1 MSDPKPSDPKAR
13 IGELRET
20 IDYHSHRY
28 YALDDPEI
36 ADAEYDALVR
46 ELADLEALYP
56 ELVTTDSPTQKVG
69 APVSTLFAPS
79 AHLSPMWSLDNAF
92 SLEELLA
99 WGRRVER
106 ILGSAADFYCE
117 LKVDGLA
124 VNLVYEKGALVSA
137 ATRGDGRVGEE
148 ITPNVRTIS
157 SIPQEL
163 NSGEVPDVLEV
174 RGEIFMPLQAFEQL
188 NAQLMESG
196 VRPFANARNSAAGS
210 LRQKDPGVT
219 AGRQLGIFC
228 HTMGLTQGRRF
239 AKHSEQMKFL
249 IDLGL
254 PVMSHN
260 RAFDE
265 LQAAFEFCKQWEGLR
280 HDLSFEVDGVVVKV
294 DSLGAREELGYTS
307 KSPRWAIA
315 YKFPPEEKTTLLR
328 DIIVNVGRTGAV
340 TPFALLEPVQLS
352 GATVSQATLHNADEV
367 KRKDIRI
374 GDTVIVRRAGEVIPQ
389 VIGPIVS
396 KRTGQEREFFMPT
409 HCPDCGTRLE
419 RPEGEAVWRC
429 PNEECPSRGVEE
441 LFHFG
446 SRGALDIEGLGY
458 KSAYLLRD
466 MGFVKDPGDLY
477 SLTRDQ
483 LLQMP
488 LFGDKKAD
496 QLIESIEKSKKAGLT
511 KVLVA
516 LGIRDVGP
524 PTARLLADE
533 FGSME
538 RIESASVEEL
548 QAIEG
553 IGPIVAE
560 RIAEFFKSPRAQGI
574 VRKLRESGVVLEQ
587 ERTEAPQGNLSG
599 KTFVLTGGLQR
610 WSRDETARLIT
621 ERGGKVVSS
630 VSKKTDYVVVGE
642 NPGSKLARAEA
653 LRVPLL
659 DELGLS
665 QLLNEGVPGEAR
677 QGTTGSGN

>member
-1 MSDPKPSDPKAR
+1 VKPGDPQAR
-13 IGELRET
+13 IAELRET

-46 ELADLEALYP
+46 ELADLEVLYP

-69 APVSTLFAPS
+69 APVSSLFAPS
-79 AHLSPMWSLDNAF
+79 RHLSPMWSLDNAF

-137 ATRGDGRVGEE
+137 ATRGDGRVGED
-148 ITPNVRTIS
+148 ITPNVRTIT
-157 SIPQEL
+157 SIPQQL
-163 NSGEVPDVLEV
+163 PAGVPEVVEV
-174 RGEIFMPLQAFEQL
+174 RGEIFMPLNAFEQL

-196 VRPFANARNSAAGS
+196 IRPFANARNSAAGS
-210 LRQKDPGVT
+210 LRQKDPEVT
-219 AGRQLGIFC
+219 AGRQLDMFC
-228 HTMGLTQGRRF
+228 HTMGVVPGRRF
-239 AKHSEQMKFL
+239 AKHSEQMQYL

-260 RAFDE
+260 CAFDE
-265 LQAAFEFCKQWEGLR
+265 LQAAFEFCKHWEGRR

-328 DIIVNVGRTGAV
+328 NIIVNVGRTGAV
-340 TPFALLEPVQLS
+340 TPFALLEPVRLS

-389 VIGPIVS
+389 VIGPIIS
-396 KRTGQEREFFMPT
+396 KRTGEEREFQMPT
-409 HCPDCGTRLE
+409 HCPVCGTQLE
-419 RPEGEAVWRC
+419 RPGGEAVWRC

-446 SRGALDIEGLGY
+446 SRGALDIEGLGF

-477 SLTRDQ
+477 TLTRDQ
-483 LLQMP
+483 LLQLP

-496 QLIESIEKSKKAGLT
+496 QLLESITKSKTAGLMR
-511 KVLVA
+511 VLVA

-533 FGSME
+533 FGSMQ
-538 RIESASVEEL
+538 RIEAASVEEL

-574 VRKLRESGVVLEQ
+574 VRKMREAGVVLEQ
-587 ERTEAPQGNLSG
+587 EKAEAPQGNLSG
-599 KTFVLTGGLQR
+599 KSFVLTGGLER
-610 WSRDETARLIT
+610 WSRDETARLIE

-642 NPGSKLARAEA
+642 NPGSKLARAQA
-653 LRVPLL
+653 LGVPLL
-659 DELGLS
+659 NEQGLFELLS
-665 QLLNEGVPGEAR
+665 G
-677 QGTTGSGN
+677 